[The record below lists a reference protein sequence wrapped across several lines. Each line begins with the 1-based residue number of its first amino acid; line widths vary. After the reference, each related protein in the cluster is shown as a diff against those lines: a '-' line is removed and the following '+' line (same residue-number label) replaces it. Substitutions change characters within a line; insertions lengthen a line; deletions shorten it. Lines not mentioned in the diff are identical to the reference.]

1 MTLVEDYQA
10 RTGALADR
18 TAARVAEVY
27 AAMRAGHITT
37 EEAEELIATLVNTA
51 NAASFSLADAYV
63 ALQIEKATTL
73 PAPTTGIAPVDD
85 YERLLQAAHTILDG
99 LIGMIKPAA
108 GTQPQGRELAPDS
121 DPVQVVGMRL
131 ERLARSEP
139 LETGQN
145 AAVAAM
151 TEQPLVEGWVRQMD
165 DNPCQ
170 LCQWWWRE
178 GRIWP
183 KVHPFQSHKGCNC
196 VPEIVLVESV
206 RPTEFSRR
214 LERANAPTGTHF
226 PR

>member
-10 RTGALADR
+10 GAAALSDR

-37 EEAEELIATLVNTA
+37 GEAEELIATLVNTA

-63 ALQIEKATTL
+63 ALQIEKSTTL

-85 YERLLQAAHTILDG
+85 YDRLLQAAHTILDG
-99 LIGMIKPAA
+99 LLDAIKQHVDSESIEDTPDPAQKA
-108 GTQPQGRELAPDS
+108 
-121 DPVQVVGMRL
+121 GMRL
-131 ERLARSEP
+131 QRMARSEP

-151 TEQPLVEGWVRQMD
+151 TEQPLVEGWTRQMD
-165 DNPCQ
+165 DDPCQ
-170 LCQWWWRE
+170 LCQWWWRN

-183 KVHPFQSHKGCNC
+183 KNHPFQSHKGCNC
-196 VPEIVLVESV
+196 APKIVLAKSIQSTQYT
-206 RPTEFSRR
+206 RQ
-214 LERANAPTGTHF
+214 LERNQAP
-226 PR
+226 